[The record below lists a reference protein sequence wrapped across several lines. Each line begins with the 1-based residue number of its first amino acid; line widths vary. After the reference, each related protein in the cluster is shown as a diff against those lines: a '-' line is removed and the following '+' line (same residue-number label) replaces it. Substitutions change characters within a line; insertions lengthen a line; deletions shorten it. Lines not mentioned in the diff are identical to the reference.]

1 MSTNPDDGDGFWAD
15 STSTAVFP
23 GDTGELDF
31 DERRALMAILKNHY
45 ISGADHSAEWKTLM
59 ESEASIVR
67 RLNELFLDLHV
78 DREREVAFKR
88 QVIAE
93 DGRKYPTLLRNATY
107 TKEETILM
115 VFLRTR
121 FRSEHVG
128 TTTEV
133 FVDRDE
139 LRGAVESYRPANAT
153 DHSGDARRADNA
165 IDSLMKSRVLQTTPD
180 PERLRISPV
189 IEVLMPVP
197 RLLELLDWLEQAAM
211 GGQTT
216 APATEGVEA

>member
-1 MSTNPDDGDGFWAD
+1 MSTNPDDDGSWED
-15 STSTAVFP
+15 GTSTAAFP
-23 GDTGELDF
+23 GDTGELSF
-31 DERRALMAILKNHY
+31 DERRTLMAILKNHY

-59 ESEASIVR
+59 ESQASIVR
-67 RLNELFLDLHV
+67 RLNELFLHLHV

-88 QVIAE
+88 QVLAE
-93 DGRKYPTLLRNATY
+93 DGRKYPTLLRNTTY
-107 TKEETILM
+107 TKEETIVM

-128 TTTEV
+128 TITDV

-153 DHSGDARRADNA
+153 DNSGDARRADNA
-165 IDSLMKSRVLQTTPD
+165 VDSLLKSRVLQTTPD

-189 IEVLMPVP
+189 IEVLMPLP
-197 RLLELLDWLEQAAM
+197 RLRELLDWLEQAVTSC
-211 GGQTT
+211 QTA
-216 APATEGVEA
+216 APATEGVQA

>member
-1 MSTNPDDGDGFWAD
+1 MSISPDDNGFWED
-15 STSTAVFP
+15 GTSTAAFP
-23 GDTGELDF
+23 GDTGELSF
-31 DERRALMAILKNHY
+31 EERRTLMAILKNQY

-59 ESEASIVR
+59 ESETSIVR
-67 RLNELFLDLHV
+67 RLNELFLNLHV

-128 TTTEV
+128 AATDV
-133 FVDRDE
+133 FVDRDDM
-139 LRGAVESYRPANAT
+139 RGAVESYRPANTT

-165 IDSLMKSRVLQTTPD
+165 IESLLKSRILQATPD

-189 IEVLMPVP
+189 IEVLMSVE
-197 RLLELLDWLEQAAM
+197 RLRELLEWLEKAS
-211 GGQTT
+211 
-216 APATEGVEA
+216 APVHSEEPVTEGAGA

>member
-1 MSTNPDDGDGFWAD
+1 MSISPDDSGFWED
-15 STSTAVFP
+15 GTSTAAFP
-23 GDTGELDF
+23 GDTGELSF
-31 DERRALMAILKNHY
+31 EERRTLMAILKNHY
-45 ISGADHSAEWKTLM
+45 ISGADQSTEWKTLL

-67 RLNELFLDLHV
+67 RLNELFLNLHV

-88 QVIAE
+88 QVISE
-93 DGRKYPTLLRNATY
+93 DGRKFPTLLRDSTY

-115 VFLRTR
+115 VFLRAR

-128 TTTEV
+128 ANTSV
-133 FVDRDE
+133 FVDRDD

-165 IDSLMKSRVLQTTPD
+165 IESLLKSRILQSTPD

-189 IEVLMPVP
+189 IEVLLSVE
-197 RLLELLDWLEQAAM
+197 RLRELLDWLAKASAP
-211 GGQTT
+211 GQG
-216 APATEGVEA
+216 AESVTEGAGA